1 MNSESGAEE
10 IICFGEVLWDALPSG
25 LFLGGAPL
33 NVAFHLHVLGE
44 RLALVSRVGNDR
56 LGREGL
62 RRIRRKGLDTGL
74 IQTDRTL
81 ETGFVQVDVDASGNP
96 AYEIIEPVAWD
107 HIELTNF
114 LERKLHKAWGVVFG
128 SLAQRNEVT
137 RSTIHTFFNSRC
149 RKIFDI
155 NLREPFTDRSLV
167 EESLKASQIVKL
179 NEEELNRLAEWFSL
193 PGSDERAV
201 RKLADRFRIDTV
213 CVTCGAGGAA
223 LLNEEEWAEH
233 PGYDIQVADAVG
245 AGDAFLAALLTGL
258 RKGRDNH
265 NLLAFAN
272 AAGALVATRYG
283 ATPDYEADQI
293 EELVSVPP
301 H

>member
-1 MNSESGAEE
+1 MNSESGGEE
-10 IICFGEVLWDALPSG
+10 IICFGEVLWDALPPG

-44 RLALVSRVGNDR
+44 RVALVSRVGDDR

-74 IQTDRTL
+74 IQTDRSL
-81 ETGFVQVDVDASGNP
+81 ETGFVQVDVDEAGNP
-96 AYEIIEPVAWD
+96 EYEIIEPVAWD

-114 LERKLHKAWGVVFG
+114 LEHKLHKAWGVVFG
-128 SLAQRNEVT
+128 SLAQRNQVT

-155 NLREPFTDRSLV
+155 NLREPFSDRSLV
-167 EESLKASQIVKL
+167 GDSLKASQIVKL
-179 NEEELNRLAEWFSL
+179 NEEELDRLAEWFSL

-213 CVTCGAGGAA
+213 CVTRGAGGAV
-223 LLNEEEWAEH
+223 LLNEGEWAEH

-245 AGDAFLAALLTGL
+245 AGDAFLAALLVGL

-265 NLLAFAN
+265 SLLAFAN
-272 AAGALVATRYG
+272 AAGALVATCDG
-283 ATPDYEADQI
+283 ATPDYEVRQI
-293 EELVSVPP
+293 EELVNASPS
-301 H
+301 